1 MRGAF
6 AWLRRWGISV
16 ASLIG
21 GLLALFVFRRELP
34 HVRWIIGYL
43 LLLWLLFA
51 LTVQVREAFQTSKAG
66 RLALG
71 AADYTIQS
79 LYHGVLLFLLPAYW
93 ASATLDAPNVVFL
106 VLLVALVLLATF
118 DPWYRAAVKR
128 LPAVTDVFFFVS
140 LFAALNVALPLV
152 GVPPFWALPV
162 SAWIAVVGLVPALKR
177 SRRWPWRRALGAT
190 AAAGLGVA
198 MLAFG
203 GSAWIP
209 PAPLFLARA
218 TLARDVVGGE
228 PVGPLGPRLGVD
240 DLRGLVA
247 FTAVY
252 APAGLRQPIA
262 HVWRRDGRVVS
273 VVPLSPVHG
282 GRRDGFR
289 TFSRK
294 TVVPSDPGGRWSV
307 DVVTDSGQLIGRL
320 RFRVTP

>member
-1 MRGAF
+1 VRGAL
-6 AWLRRWGISV
+6 AWLRRWGVSA

-34 HVRWIIGYL
+34 HARWIIGYL

-51 LTVQVREAFQTSKAG
+51 LTVQVREAFETSKAG

-79 LYHGVLLFLLPAYW
+79 LYHGILLVLLPAYW
-93 ASATLDAPNVVFL
+93 ASTTVDAPNVVFI

-118 DPWYRAAVKR
+118 DPWYQAAVKR
-128 LPAVTDVFFFVS
+128 LPVVTDVFFVVS

-152 GVPPFWALPV
+152 GVPPVRALLL
-162 SAWIAVVGLVPALKR
+162 SAWLAVVGLAPALKR
-177 SRRWPWRRALGAT
+177 SRRWPWRQALGVT

-198 MLAFG
+198 MLAFLG
-203 GSAWIP
+203 RAGIP

-218 TLARDVVGGE
+218 TLAREVVAGE
-228 PVGPLGPRLGVD
+228 PVAPLGSRLGLD

-247 FTAVY
+247 FTAVH
-252 APAGLRQPIA
+252 APAGLRQPVA
-262 HVWRRDGRVVS
+262 HVWRREGRVVS

-282 GRRDGFR
+282 GRREGFR

-294 TVVPSDPGGRWSV
+294 TVTPADPWGRWSV

-320 RFRVTP
+320 RFRVLP

>member
-1 MRGAF
+1 VRGAF

-51 LTVQVREAFQTSKAG
+51 LTVQVREALQTSKAG

-106 VLLVALVLLATF
+106 ALLVALVLLATF
-118 DPWYRAAVKR
+118 DPWYRAAVER
-128 LPAVTDVFFFVS
+128 LPAVTDVFFVVS

-152 GVPPFWALPV
+152 GVPPFRALLL
-162 SAWIAVVGLVPALKR
+162 SAWLAVVGLSPALKR
-177 SRRWPWRRALGAT
+177 SRRWSWRRTLGVT
-190 AAAGLGVA
+190 AVTGLGVA
-198 MLAFG
+198 LLASVG
-203 GSAWIP
+203 RAWIP

-218 TLARDVVGGE
+218 TLAREVVGGE
-228 PVGPLGPRLGVD
+228 PVAPLGPRLGID
-240 DLRGLVA
+240 DLRGLIA
-247 FTAVY
+247 FTAVH

-262 HVWRRDGRVVS
+262 HVWRREGRVVS

-282 GRRDGFR
+282 GRREGFR

-294 TVVPSDPGGRWSV
+294 TVVPADPWGRWSV

-320 RFRVTP
+320 RFRVVP

>member
-1 MRGAF
+1 MREAL

-51 LTVQVREAFQTSKAG
+51 LTVQVREAFGASRRG
-66 RLALG
+66 RLVLT

-93 ASATLDAPNVVFL
+93 ASATVDAPNVVFL
-106 VLLVALVLLATF
+106 LLLVALALLATF
-118 DPWYRAAVKR
+118 DPWYRAAVER
-128 LPAVTDVFFFVS
+128 VPAVTDLFFVVS

-152 GVPPFWALPV
+152 GVPPFWALLL
-162 SAWIAVVGLVPALKR
+162 SAWMAVVGLTPALKR
-177 SRRWPWRRALGAT
+177 DRRWPWRRALGAT
-190 AAAGLGVA
+190 AVAGAGVA
-198 MLAFG
+198 LLALG
-203 GSAWIP
+203 GRAGIP
-209 PAPLFLARA
+209 PAPLSLARA

-228 PVGPLGPRLGVD
+228 PVAPLGRELGVD

-282 GRRDGFR
+282 GRRAGFR

-294 TVVPSDPGGRWSV
+294 IVVPADPAGRWSV

-320 RFRVTP
+320 RFRVVR